1 MVERM
6 TAAKASR
13 LWGRAAGHLP
23 SRVPL
28 LTPIIAGPTAGGKS
42 ALAVELALRV
52 RAGALAGLSPAIT
65 DAEII
70 TADAFQ
76 IYRGLD
82 IGTAKPTL
90 VERRGVVHHLIDI
103 VEPTESFSVNQWLRA
118 AETAI
123 AAVRGRGHLPIV
135 VGGTHLYVKALLDG
149 LFEGP
154 GASPELRAE
163 LNALPAAALRAEL
176 ERVDPKAA
184 ARLHPNDLRRTV
196 RALEVYRLTG
206 RAISDLQ
213 TQWDQGREPSSYL
226 LVTLDWPVEAIN
238 RRINER
244 VRQMMTQGL
253 EAEVRAL
260 HSAGLLGPQ
269 AREALGYKQL
279 LHAFASGSPIEDA
292 VEEIKIETRRFA
304 KNQRTWL
311 KRLRTVPGM
320 MNIEVECEQGAA
332 CDKWAARIMQRLHP
346 SGGQ

>member
-1 MVERM
+1 M
-6 TAAKASR
+6 
-13 LWGRAAGHLP
+13 
-23 SRVPL
+23 PL

-52 RAGALAGLSPAIT
+52 RAGALAPHVT

-90 VERRGVVHHLIDI
+90 AERRGVVHHLIDV
-103 VEPTESFSVNQWLRA
+103 VEPSESFSVSQWLQA
-118 AETAI
+118 AEAAI
-123 AAVRGRGHLPIV
+123 AAVRGRGHVPIV

-163 LNALPAAALRAEL
+163 LNALSPAALRAEL

-184 ARLHPNDLRRTV
+184 ARLHPNDLRRSV
-196 RALEVYRLTG
+196 RALEVFRLTG
-206 RAISDLQ
+206 RPISELQ
-213 TQWDQGREPSSYL
+213 TQWDNERGPSPYL
-226 LVTLDWPVEAIN
+226 LVTLEWPVEAIN

-244 VRQMMTQGL
+244 VRQMMAQGL
-253 EAEVRAL
+253 EQEARRLEA
-260 HSAGLLGPQ
+260 AGVLGPQ

-279 LHAFASGSPIEDA
+279 LHAFVSGSTIEDA

-311 KRLRTVPGM
+311 KRLRAVPGM
-320 MNIEVECEQGAA
+320 LNIEVECEQGAA
-332 CDKWAARIMQRLHP
+332 SDEWAARIMQRLHP